1 MRKSIFKSLVIALS
15 LSALTGMTTL
25 ADTTVSAYVT
35 AVTDAATAG
44 SDASGSQ
51 GAAGSTLSGMDQN
64 AASGQMAA
72 GSQTAITQTITAD
85 QTAADASQ
93 NVGTVTLTA
102 EQQAAAAALASQQ
115 AAAAAN
121 GIGTGNI
128 NMSAVNQASAS
139 PAEAMAT
146 GQKLATVNGMSVT
159 YQMYDGDTE
168 VLDGVTISSWVLG
181 NDGSNI
187 IVDQN
192 QVAAFVQGL
201 KDKYDSK
208 GVQIWSSADGT
219 QKTLPTSYGYYIDL
233 AGETAALTANIQSL
247 QSVTRQPVYSMT
259 AVQAAMPQWGTTFV
273 EVDISSQHAYF
284 YKDGNCVWES
294 PIVSGTATDPERA
307 TPTGVFSLNYKETDR
322 ILRGPVDKKTGKPSY
337 ESHVDY
343 WMPFNGGI
351 GLHDASWR
359 SKFGGNIYVNNGSHG
374 CINLPKDR
382 AQALYGMIGKGT
394 VVIVCD

>member
-1 MRKSIFKSLVIALS
+1 MRKSIFKSLVFALS
-15 LSALTGMTTL
+15 LSALMSVTTL
-25 ADTTVSAYVT
+25 ADTSVSAYVT
-35 AVTDAATAG
+35 ADTTA
-44 SDASGSQ
+44 
-51 GAAGSTLSGMDQN
+51 
-64 AASGQMAA
+64 
-72 GSQTAITQTITAD
+72 
-85 QTAADASQ
+85 Q
-93 NVGTVTLTA
+93 NVAPETLTE
-102 EQQAAAAALASQQ
+102 EQKKAAAILASQQ
-115 AAAAAN
+115 AAAEAN
-121 GIGTGNI
+121 GLGTGNI
-128 NMSAVNQASAS
+128 NMAAVNQASAS

-181 NDGSNI
+181 NDGTNI

-192 QVAAFVQGL
+192 QVAQFVQGL

-219 QKTLPTSYGYYIDL
+219 QKTLTTNYGYYIDL

-307 TPTGVFSLNYKETDR
+307 TPTGIFSVNYKETNR
-322 ILRGPVDKKTGKPSY
+322 VLKGPVDKKTGKPSY

-359 SKFGGNIYVNNGSHG
+359 SKFGGDIYVSNGSHG

-382 AQALYGMIGKGT
+382 AQALYGLIGKGT